1 MLACSMYTAL
11 GQRNALSMLTLSLIS
26 SGFVRIHV
34 GTGVG
39 YPQELISSMV
49 RELTGSYVPLGLTN
63 LIYCRSLDTNLRG
76 SLAVIPCYPFASY
89 QHDRGCVATAQAC
102 LPSAWPGERISC

>member
-63 LIYCRSLDTNLRG
+63 LIYCRSLLRLAYHPHGPEKESVARPCTN
-76 SLAVIPCYPFASY
+76 
-89 QHDRGCVATAQAC
+89 HDRGWIGMEFRV
-102 LPSAWPGERISC
+102 